1 MDELG
6 YDGINTNEDFSSAY
20 LALTLAAER
29 GRDPASLTIFVFG
42 QATDTNRSRVDDFIN
57 AGAQR
62 VSVWLA
68 HCDTEAEMGDQLKG
82 MAETLIR

>member
-6 YDGINTNEDFSSAY
+6 YDGNNTNEDFSSPC

-29 GRDPASLTIFVFG
+29 GRDPESLTISVFG
-42 QATDTNRSRVDDFIN
+42 QATDTNRSKVDDFIN

-68 HCDTEAEMGDQLKG
+68 HCAMEAEMGDQLER
-82 MAETLIR
+82 MAGTLIR